1 MIHMHWH
8 DTITFIEGLDI
19 CPHLLNTAILSVSV
33 KKNIFALC
41 LIVFLLGNFY
51 NITWHHVDE
60 IEGTHAKKF
69 AFTKQLQVPPNPRLV
84 QTLKTYYYIRRLDLD
99 NENKSYLS
107 AKIEWTNSLKYSS
120 SSLILCV
127 IDQEIPCNILTL
139 TLWQG

>member
-1 MIHMHWH
+1 MIHMQWC
-8 DTITFIEGLDI
+8 DTITCSEGLDI
-19 CPHLLNTAILSVSV
+19 CPHLLNTAVLSVSV
-33 KKNIFALC
+33 KKRNIFALRF

-69 AFTKQLQVPPNPRLV
+69 AFTKQLQVAPNPRLV

-107 AKIEWTNSLKYSS
+107 AKIEWSFIS
-120 SSLILCV
+120 
-127 IDQEIPCNILTL
+127 Q
-139 TLWQG
+139 